1 MRGPAGV
8 PGLPA
13 SLPARPFVPMIPA
26 PTAAAPAAPT
36 AAQRHWRATRRLTA
50 GLLAVWFSVTFVVCW
65 FARDLDFAFF
75 GWPFSFWVAAQGG
88 GIVFIALIAFY
99 ARRMNAFDRDCRA
112 HRGPGDA

>member
-1 MRGPAGV
+1 MDLSERH
-8 PGLPA
+8 
-13 SLPARPFVPMIPA
+13 R
-26 PTAAAPAAPT
+26 
-36 AAQRHWRATRRLTA
+36 RHWRSNRIATAAL
-50 GLLAVWFSVTFVVCW
+50 LLAWAGVGFGIAW
-65 FARDLDFAFF
+65 FARTLTFGFF